1 MDLERRRR
9 IASRAAYVG
18 GAFLV
23 LTGSTGAA
31 AIITDGHEALASVAP
46 EAADFLLPLLF
57 VLMVAALL
65 GGFSV
70 ILGGYVLHRHHRF
83 MGKVLIWLGAGAG
96 LVPFALNI
104 VLLIVAGR
112 NPLESLAA
120 TAMTLQG
127 LGVLLALFAQA
138 WG

>member
-1 MDLERRRR
+1 MDLQRRRR
-9 IASRAAYVG
+9 VASRAAYVG
-18 GAFLV
+18 GLLLV

-31 AIITDGHEALASVAP
+31 AIIAVGHGALASVAP
-46 EAADFLLPLLF
+46 EVADFLLPLFL
-57 VLMVAALL
+57 VLMIAALL

-70 ILGGYVLHRHHRF
+70 VLGGYVLHRHHRF
-83 MGKVLIWLGAGAG
+83 LGKVLIWLGAGAG
-96 LVPFALNI
+96 LLPFALNI
-104 VLLIVAGR
+104 VLLIVTGR